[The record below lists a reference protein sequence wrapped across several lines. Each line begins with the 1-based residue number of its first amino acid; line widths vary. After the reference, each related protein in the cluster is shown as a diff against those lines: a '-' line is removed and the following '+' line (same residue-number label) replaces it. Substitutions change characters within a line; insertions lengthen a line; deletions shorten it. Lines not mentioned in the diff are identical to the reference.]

1 MIWLSAISRAVALYR
16 CNEKGAV
23 TVEFVIVFPFVLTL
37 LLTSIDAGITNLRQ
51 VFLARAVDLAVRE
64 VRLGNVSESA
74 RMSELICSRTSMLPS
89 CMQNITVEMR
99 PIDTDTFAGLED
111 PVSCINRELEI
122 TPSVV
127 FTPGTGAQELML
139 IKVCVAADP
148 FIRLNGFI
156 SQMPIN
162 ASGQYVLITNSVFVN
177 EPR

>member
-1 MIWLSAISRAVALYR
+1 MTWLSSIFRAVGRYKG
-16 CNEKGAV
+16 NEKGAV

-37 LLTSIDAGITNLRQ
+37 LLTSVDAGISNLRQ

-89 CMQNITVEMR
+89 CQQNITVEMR
-99 PIDTDTFAGLED
+99 PIDTETFMGLND
-111 PVSCINRELEI
+111 PVSCVDRELEI
-122 TPSVV
+122 TPAVV
-127 FTPGTGAQELML
+127 FNPGAGAQELML

-148 FIRLNGFI
+148 FVRLNGFI

-162 ASGQYVLITNSVFVN
+162 ADGQYVLVANSVFVN